1 VNPAAVLA
9 ALATGCLVWSALST
23 SAATRRLR
31 SLEATIRHDDDG
43 AAAGAPSR
51 RSSIDVTTPFTR
63 AVVSAG
69 ATGVVVVLVGCWVG
83 LVVGLVTAVSMF
95 RFLRGLDSALD
106 RRRAAAIVAALPMGA
121 TLLATCLR
129 VGRPVEPSVAAVG
142 AALGGPLGDEF
153 VHVAASLALG
163 AAPSQAWHRLLSQP
177 ATARFAR
184 TLARTLVRTWESG
197 APLAETLE
205 SLAVACRATAR
216 AAAQQR
222 AKAVGV
228 QTAAPLGLCFL
239 PAFVAVGLVPVIVGV
254 VSGVISG
261 LF

>member
-1 VNPAAVLA
+1 MNPAAALA
-9 ALATGCLVWSALST
+9 ALAAGCAVWAALST
-23 SAATRRLR
+23 SAAARRLQ
-31 SLEATIRHDDDG
+31 SLAGLVDDRHDG
-43 AAAGAPSR
+43 PSAPSSR
-51 RSSIDVTTPFTR
+51 RSRIDPTSPVTR

-69 ATGVVVVLVGCWVG
+69 AACVVVVLVGGWVG
-83 LVVGLVTAVSMF
+83 LAVGVLTCVGMS
-95 RFLRGLDSALD
+95 RFLRGLESAAD
-106 RRRAAAIVAALPMGA
+106 RRRAVAIVAALPMGA
-121 TLLATCLR
+121 TLLAACLR
-129 VGRPVEPSVAAVG
+129 AGRPVEPSVAAVG

-163 AAPSQAWHRLLSQP
+163 APPAEAWRRLLDQP
-177 ATARFAR
+177 ATARF
-184 TLARTLVRTWESG
+184 ARTLVRTWESG

-216 AAAQQR
+216 AAAHQR

-254 VSGVISG
+254 VSGVIAG

>member
-1 VNPAAVLA
+1 MNPAAVLA

-31 SLEATIRHDDDG
+31 SLEATIRHDDG

-69 ATGVVVVLVGCWVG
+69 ATGVVVVLVGGWVG

-95 RFLRGLDSALD
+95 RFLRGLDSAPD

-121 TLLATCLR
+121 TLLAACLR
-129 VGRPVEPSVAAVG
+129 AGRPVEPSVAAVG

-177 ATARFAR
+177 ATARF
-184 TLARTLVRTWESG
+184 ARTLVRTWESG

>member
-1 VNPAAVLA
+1 MNSAAVLA
-9 ALATGCLVWSALST
+9 ALAAGCATWSALST
-23 SAATRRLR
+23 SAASRRLR
-31 SLEATIRHDDDG
+31 SLAATAHDDDG
-43 AAAGAPSR
+43 AAGALPR
-51 RSSIDVTTPFTR
+51 RSRIDMTSPVTR
-63 AVVSAG
+63 AVVSVGAG
-69 ATGVVVVLVGCWVG
+69 GVVAVLVGGWVG
-83 LVVGLVTAVSMF
+83 LVVGVVTGFSVF
-95 RFLRGLDSALD
+95 RFLRGLDSAVD

-121 TLLATCLR
+121 TLLAACLR
-129 VGRPVEPSVAAVG
+129 AGRPVEPSVAAVG

-163 AAPSQAWHRLLSQP
+163 ASPGEAWRRLLDQP
-177 ATARFAR
+177 ATARF
-184 TLARTLVRTWESG
+184 ARTLVRTWESG

-254 VSGVISG
+254 VSGVIAG

>member
-1 VNPAAVLA
+1 VNPAAALS
-9 ALATGCLVWSALST
+9 ALAVGCAVWVALST
-23 SAATRRLR
+23 SAAARRLHSLTAPTAGGRDGGVVAGNHR
-31 SLEATIRHDDDG
+31 SRIDPT
-43 AAAGAPSR
+43 
-51 RSSIDVTTPFTR
+51 SSLTR
-63 AVVSAG
+63 AVVSVG
-69 ATGVVVVLVGCWVG
+69 AACVVVVLVGGWVG
-83 LVVGLVTAVSMF
+83 VVVGALTCVGMS
-95 RFLRGLDSALD
+95 RFLRGLESAVD

-121 TLLATCLR
+121 TLLAACLR
-129 VGRPVEPSVAAVG
+129 AGRPVEPSVAAVG
-142 AALGGPLGDEF
+142 TALGGPLGGEL

-163 AAPSQAWHRLLSQP
+163 AAPAEAWRRLLDQP
-177 ATARFAR
+177 ATARF
-184 TLARTLVRTWESG
+184 ARTLVRTWESG

-239 PAFVAVGLVPVIVGV
+239 PAFIAVGLVPVIVGV
-254 VSGVISG
+254 VSGVIAG

>member
-1 VNPAAVLA
+1 VTPAAALA
-9 ALATGCLVWSALST
+9 ALAAGSAVWFALST
-23 SAATRRLR
+23 SAATWRLR
-31 SLEATIRHDDDG
+31 SLICPRGEGDG
-43 AAAGAPSR
+43 DGPTADVPR
-51 RSSIDVTTPFTR
+51 RSRIDPTSPLTR
-63 AVVSAG
+63 AVVCVAAG
-69 ATGVVVVLVGCWVG
+69 CVVVVVIGGWPG
-83 LVVGLVTAVSMF
+83 LVVGALTGAAMS
-95 RFLRGLDSALD
+95 RFLRGLESAHD

-121 TLLATCLR
+121 TLLAACLR
-129 VGRPVEPSVAAVG
+129 AGRPVEPSVAAVG

-163 AAPSQAWHRLLSQP
+163 AAPAEAWRRLLDQP
-177 ATARFAR
+177 ATARF
-184 TLARTLVRTWESG
+184 ARTLVRTWESG

-205 SLAVACRATAR
+205 SLAIACRATAR

-228 QTAAPLGLCFL
+228 QAAAPLGLCFL

-254 VSGVISG
+254 VSGVIAG

>member
-1 VNPAAVLA
+1 VTPAVALAAVA
-9 ALATGCLVWSALST
+9 AGCAVWAALST

-31 SLEATIRHDDDG
+31 SLDAPASGRGRPHTI
-43 AAAGAPSR
+43 AAPRPAR
-51 RSSIDVTTPFTR
+51 IDANSPATR
-63 AVVSAG
+63 AVVAVGAG
-69 ATGVVVVLVGCWVG
+69 GVVVVLVGGWVG
-83 LVVGLVTAVSMF
+83 FVVGVLTAAGMH
-95 RFLRGLDSALD
+95 RFLRGLESAGD
-106 RRRAAAIVAALPMGA
+106 RRRSAAIVAALPMGA
-121 TLLATCLR
+121 TLLAACLR
-129 VGRPVEPSVAAVG
+129 AGRPVEPSVAAVG
-142 AALGGPLGDEF
+142 GAIGGPLGEEF

-163 AAPSQAWHRLLSQP
+163 APPAQAWQRLLESP

-184 TLARTLVRTWESG
+184 ILVRTWESG

-228 QTAAPLGLCFL
+228 QAAAPLGLCFL

-254 VSGVISG
+254 VSGVVAG

>member
-1 VNPAAVLA
+1 M
-9 ALATGCLVWSALST
+9 
-23 SAATRRLR
+23 
-31 SLEATIRHDDDG
+31 
-43 AAAGAPSR
+43 
-51 RSSIDVTTPFTR
+51 
-63 AVVSAG
+63 
-69 ATGVVVVLVGCWVG
+69 VLVGGWVG
-83 LVVGLVTAVSMF
+83 LIVGVLTCVGMS
-95 RFLRGLDSALD
+95 RFFRGLESVAD

-121 TLLATCLR
+121 TLLAACLR
-129 VGRPVEPSVAAVG
+129 AGRPVEPSVAAVG

-163 AAPSQAWHRLLSQP
+163 AAPSEAWRRLLDQP
-177 ATARFAR
+177 ATARF
-184 TLARTLVRTWESG
+184 ARTLVRTWESG
-197 APLAETLE
+197 APMAETLE

-254 VSGVISG
+254 VSGVIAG